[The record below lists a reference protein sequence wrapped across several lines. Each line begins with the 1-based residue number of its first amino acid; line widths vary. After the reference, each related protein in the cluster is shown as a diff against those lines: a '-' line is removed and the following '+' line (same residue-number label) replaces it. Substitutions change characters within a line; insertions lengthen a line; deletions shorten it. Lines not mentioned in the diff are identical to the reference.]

1 MTLVASL
8 LINVILAV
16 FNMLPVP
23 PLDGGRVAVGLLPR
37 RLALRLA
44 RLERWGIFV
53 VIGVLLVLPTIGN
66 SLGIDLHIFSG

>member
-1 MTLVASL
+1 MLIRAMIAVAGHL
-8 LINVILAV
+8 
-16 FNMLPVP
+16 
-23 PLDGGRVAVGLLPR
+23 GLLPR